1 MIVFDLIC
9 TCGFTFEGWFEDRR
23 DFESQQTAALLVC
36 PQCGSQK
43 VRKILSPVSSL
54 RSGPRPAV
62 QPPAEDRSEPS
73 EGEKAKGARLLR
85 AVQDFVKN
93 NFEDVGPR
101 LATEALKIHYGV
113 EKPRNIRGVTT
124 AEEEKTLEKEGIN
137 LLKVPMPAGDDGS
150 MN

>member
-1 MIVFDLIC
+1 MIVYDLTC

-36 PQCGSQK
+36 PQCGGQD
-43 VRKILSPVSSL
+43 VRKILSPVSSIQ
-54 RSGPRPAV
+54 SEPRAAAQ
-62 QPPAEDRSEPS
+62 QPVNRSESS
-73 EGEKAKGARLLR
+73 EGEKAKAARLLH

-101 LATEALKIHYGV
+101 LAAEALKIHYGV
-113 EKPRNIRGVTT
+113 ENPRNIRGVTT